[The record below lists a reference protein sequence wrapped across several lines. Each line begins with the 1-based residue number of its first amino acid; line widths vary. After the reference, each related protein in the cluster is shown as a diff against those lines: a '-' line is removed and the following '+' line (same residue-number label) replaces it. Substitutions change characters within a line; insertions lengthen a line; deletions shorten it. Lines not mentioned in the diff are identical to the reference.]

1 MTGKPST
8 LRRKLVLYL
17 LIPLILLWIFSGMV
31 TYFIAVNYANI
42 AYDRALFDTVESI
55 EEQIHF
61 TNGHATIELPE
72 IARNILRFD
81 PRDKVYFEVRQSDG
95 GVLAG
100 NPGIP
105 DPPPDKKTIG
115 KAIFHNG
122 TLNGEP
128 IRIASLYVNANKQAA
143 ASADQSGEVVLVQV
157 AETLNKRKTLVRE
170 ALGAVIL
177 PQLFLILL
185 AGASVWMVVSRSL
198 APLEQL
204 RDAVSNRSH
213 RDLSPLQDESAP
225 GEVQPL
231 LRAFNDLMQRLN
243 QVIRAQRNFIADA
256 AHQLRTPLARLTM
269 QTDLALRQTNPE
281 VLRQELGQIRAG
293 IDSTNH
299 LVDQLLALAR
309 AESSSD
315 MSLEFV
321 SLDLNELAST
331 QTAEL
336 VPHAIRKRI
345 DLGYEGPEKPVTIS
359 GQALL
364 LRVMLANLL
373 DNAIRY
379 TPPGGKITVR
389 LSADGKA
396 LLTVEDS
403 GPGIPPEERE
413 RVFRRFY
420 RISHDGESGSGLGL
434 AIVHEI
440 GRAHGARVWL
450 EDAGPHGGTRVN
462 VEFGIYPAETG
473 NSFAADR
480 DSD

>member
-1 MTGKPST
+1 MTRNTPT

-17 LIPLILLWIFSGMV
+17 LIPLSLLWVFSGMI
-31 TYFIAVNYANI
+31 TYFIARNYANI

-61 TNGHATIELPE
+61 TNGHAMIELPE

-81 PRDKVYFEVRQSDG
+81 PQDKIYFEVRQADG
-95 GVLAG
+95 VVLAG
-100 NPGIP
+100 EPGIP
-105 DPPPDKKTIG
+105 DPPAENKTIG

-122 TLNGEP
+122 TLRGAAV
-128 IRIASLYVNANKQAA
+128 RIASLYTNANKQAT
-143 ASADQSGEVVLVQV
+143 ADDKRGEVVLVQV

-177 PQLFLILL
+177 PQLILILL
-185 AGASVWMVVSRSL
+185 AGASVWIVVSRSL

-213 RDLSPLQDESAP
+213 RDLSPIQEQPAP

-231 LRAFNDLMQRLN
+231 LRAFNDLMQRLS
-243 QVIRAQRNFIADA
+243 QVMRAQRNFIADA
-256 AHQLRTPLARLTM
+256 AHQLRTPLARLTI
-269 QTDLALRQTNPE
+269 QTDLALRQTDPE
-281 VLRQELGQIRAG
+281 VLRHELGQIRAG
-293 IDSTNH
+293 IDRTNH

-309 AESSSD
+309 AESGPD
-315 MSLEFV
+315 MSLEFA

-331 QTAEL
+331 QTADL
-336 VPHAIRKRI
+336 VPHAIRKQI
-345 DLGYEGPEKPVTIS
+345 DLGYEGPEKPITLF

-364 LRVMLANLL
+364 LRVMLANIL

-389 LSADGKA
+389 LVADGKP

-413 RVFRRFY
+413 RVFQRFY
-420 RISHDGESGSGLGL
+420 RVSYNGESGSGLGL
-434 AIVHEI
+434 AIVREI
-440 GRAHGARVWL
+440 ARTHGAHVWL
-450 EDAGPHGGTRVN
+450 EDAGPQGGTRVN
-462 VEFGIYPAETG
+462 VEFRNPPAKTG
-473 NSFAADR
+473 KPFLADR
-480 DSD
+480 GSD

>member
-1 MTGKPST
+1 MTVSSPT
-8 LRRKLVLYL
+8 LRRKLLLYL
-17 LIPLILLWIFSGMV
+17 LIPLSLLWLFSGMV

-61 TNGHATIELPE
+61 ANGRASIELPE

-81 PRDKVYFEVRQSDG
+81 ARDKVYFEVRQADG

-100 NPGIP
+100 EPGIP
-105 DPPPDKKTIG
+105 DPPAGKKAIG

-122 TLNGEP
+122 TLHNEAV
-128 IRIASLYVNANKQAA
+128 RIASLYVNANKQVAA
-143 ASADQSGEVVLVQV
+143 DAGKLGEVVLVQV

-185 AGASVWMVVSRSL
+185 AGASVWIVVSRSL

-213 RDLSPLQDESAP
+213 RDLSPIQEEPAP
-225 GEVQPL
+225 GEVRPL
-231 LRAFNDLMQRLN
+231 LHAFNDLMQRLS
-243 QVIRAQRNFIADA
+243 QVMRAQRNFIADA
-256 AHQLRTPLARLTM
+256 AHQLRTPLARLTI
-269 QTDLALRQTNPE
+269 QTDLALRQADPQ

-293 IDSTNH
+293 IDRTNH

-321 SLDLNELAST
+321 SLDLNQLAST
-331 QTAEL
+331 QAADW
-336 VPHAIRKRI
+336 VPQAIRKQI
-345 DLGYEGPEKPVTIS
+345 DLGYEGPERPIMII
-359 GQALL
+359 GHALL
-364 LRVMLANLL
+364 LRVMLANLI

-379 TPPGGKITVR
+379 TPSSGKITLR
-389 LSADGKA
+389 LVADGKP
-396 LLTVEDS
+396 LLTVEDN

-413 RVFRRFY
+413 RVFQRFY
-420 RISHDGESGSGLGL
+420 RVSDNGESGSGLGL
-434 AIVHEI
+434 AIVREI
-440 GRAHGARVWL
+440 ARAHGARVWL
-450 EDAGPHGGTRVN
+450 EDASPQGGTRVN
-462 VEFGIYPAETG
+462 VEFGNP
-473 NSFAADR
+473 SPDRKPFFAGPG
-480 DSD
+480 SG